1 MKINNLKYD
10 LINALEKTSFS
21 QKNIVLLHVK
31 LKNIQNIYNLP
42 YDKITSIIIEV
53 LNGTKPENIIVPSF
67 THNFTKNK
75 IFDIKNSKSEVGIFS
90 EIFRKNY
97 SKYRTEDP
105 IFSLCHINN
114 CKNRYKNINFLSAF
128 NKGSIWEYFDKKDI
142 TIMNIGLDHL
152 IASQIHYIE
161 YTGKVPYRSEINKE
175 GYIIDNNNKNYKI
188 NYNFYARVL
197 ENKLGLDWNKIE
209 KLLIKEGKLYF
220 INNCPLSL
228 KWLKV
233 KEITNVI
240 IPEIKKNPFY
250 LVKKIEN

>member
-97 SKYRTEDP
+97 
-105 IFSLCHINN
+105 
-114 CKNRYKNINFLSAF
+114 
-128 NKGSIWEYFDKKDI
+128 
-142 TIMNIGLDHL
+142 IGLDHL